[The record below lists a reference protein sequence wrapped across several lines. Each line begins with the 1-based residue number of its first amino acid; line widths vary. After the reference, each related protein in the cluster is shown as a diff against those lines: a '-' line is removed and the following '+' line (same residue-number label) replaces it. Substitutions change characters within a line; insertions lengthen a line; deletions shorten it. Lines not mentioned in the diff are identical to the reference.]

1 MAKSKTSKSNKTKSK
16 NQKRSRPINF
26 KQTLMV
32 GLMLLAAIAFIF
44 SSLPAGL
51 FTSNNSKKSNSST
64 STSATSSNSKSAT
77 AFNKEGSLTFQKAGG
92 ETFHTIDIEF
102 SKTKAERD
110 LGLMHRRFMPE
121 DSGMLFY
128 MDANEEQSFWMRN
141 TYISLDIIYINEA
154 KEIVSIAA
162 QTTPLSETPIPSNAP
177 AKYVLEVI
185 AGYCAMHDIA
195 VGDQVDWE

>member
-1 MAKSKTSKSNKTKSK
+1 MAKSKTSKSNTPKKK
-16 NQKRSRPINF
+16 HQKRSRPINF

-32 GLMLLAAIAFIF
+32 GLMLLAAVAFIF
-44 SSLPAGL
+44 SSLPSGL
-51 FTSNNSKKSNSST
+51 FTGNKTTKTSST
-64 STSATSSNSKSAT
+64 QGTSSNSKSAT
-77 AFNKEGSLTFQKAGG
+77 AFNKEGSLTFQKAAG
-92 ETFHTIDIEF
+92 EAIRTIDIEF

-128 MDANEEQSFWMRN
+128 MDTQKEQSFWMKN

-154 KEIVSIAA
+154 KEIVSIAT
-162 QTTPLSETPIPSNAP
+162 QTTPLSETPVPSNAP

-185 AGYCAMHDIA
+185 AGYCAMHGIA
-195 VGDQVDWE
+195 VGDKVEWE